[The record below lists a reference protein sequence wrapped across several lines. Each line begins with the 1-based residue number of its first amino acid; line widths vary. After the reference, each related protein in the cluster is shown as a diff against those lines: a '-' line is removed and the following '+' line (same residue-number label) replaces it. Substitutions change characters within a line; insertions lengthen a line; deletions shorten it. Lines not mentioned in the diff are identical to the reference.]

1 MTLTEELGHWVRTNC
16 PAELVGSTFK
26 YGGGSHQAITDPA
39 FRAWCDACFDRG
51 FTVPDWP
58 KAYGGAG
65 FDKAGVAALREAFRV
80 NGAPVPLSGAGA
92 EMLGPL
98 LLEMGTDDQKIRH
111 LPKIASGEVRWCQGY
126 SEPGAG
132 SDLASLQTRA
142 VAQGDH
148 YLVNGSKIWTS
159 NAYMSDWMFAL
170 VRTDVDVPKQEG
182 ISFVLISMDDPGL
195 TVNQIELINGESEFC
210 QVFFDDVK
218 AEKRDLVGQE
228 NRGWGIAKRLL
239 QFERSAVGEGSFI
252 PRSSSLPEILQGY
265 APGDVAARNR
275 VLDHEMR
282 KAAFDLTKK
291 RAAAEQKTPGAA
303 TFATSTF
310 KYLSTR
316 LESDGLDI
324 TVALMG
330 AQGTGWRGTGF
341 SNAELATTR
350 KMLLSKGFL
359 IAGGSSEVQ
368 LNIIAKRVLGL
379 PD

>member
-1 MTLTEELGHWVRTNC
+1 M
-16 PAELVGSTFK
+16 
-26 YGGGSHQAITDPA
+26 
-39 FRAWCDACFDRG
+39 
-51 FTVPDWP
+51 
-58 KAYGGAG
+58 
-65 FDKAGVAALREAFRV
+65 
-80 NGAPVPLSGAGA
+80 
-92 EMLGPL
+92 
-98 LLEMGTDDQKIRH
+98 
-111 LPKIASGEVRWCQGY
+111 
-126 SEPGAG
+126 
-132 SDLASLQTRA
+132 
-142 VAQGDH
+142 
-148 YLVNGSKIWTS
+148 
-159 NAYMSDWMFAL
+159 
-170 VRTDVDVPKQEG
+170 
-182 ISFVLISMDDPGL
+182 
-195 TVNQIELINGESEFC
+195 
-210 QVFFDDVK
+210 
-218 AEKRDLVGQE
+218 
-228 NRGWGIAKRLL
+228 L

-310 KYLSTR
+310 KHLSTR

-330 AQGTGWRGTGF
+330 AQGTGWHGTGF

-368 LNIIAKRVLGL
+368 LNIIAKQVLGL